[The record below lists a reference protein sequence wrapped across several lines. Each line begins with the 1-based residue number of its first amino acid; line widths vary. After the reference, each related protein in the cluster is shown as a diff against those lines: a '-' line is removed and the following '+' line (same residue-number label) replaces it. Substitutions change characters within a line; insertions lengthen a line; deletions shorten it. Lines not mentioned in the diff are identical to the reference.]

1 MKKVASLGELQRRAL
16 ATGATLEVGGE
27 VFNAAGLKVTPKP
40 IAPTPAPPPA
50 SVVSVPAPVA
60 VSQSSMSRDEL
71 AEVLASRDAFW
82 IAEIQ
87 RMAKM
92 MTEGFLMAQDK
103 PAPHGWRFEPHYHR
117 GGLLSHID
125 ATPRSGE

>member
-1 MKKVASLGELQRRAL
+1 MKKVASIGELQRLAL

-27 VFNAAGLKVTPKP
+27 VFNAAGLKVAPKP
-40 IAPTPAPPPA
+40 PAPTPAPKPA
-50 SVVSVPAPVA
+50 SVVSVPAPA
-60 VSQSSMSRDEL
+60 AAFPSSMSRDEL

-82 IAEIQ
+82 MAEIQ
-87 RMAKM
+87 RMTKT
-92 MTEGFLMAQDK
+92 MTEGFLAASTK

-125 ATPRSGE
+125 AIPRLGE